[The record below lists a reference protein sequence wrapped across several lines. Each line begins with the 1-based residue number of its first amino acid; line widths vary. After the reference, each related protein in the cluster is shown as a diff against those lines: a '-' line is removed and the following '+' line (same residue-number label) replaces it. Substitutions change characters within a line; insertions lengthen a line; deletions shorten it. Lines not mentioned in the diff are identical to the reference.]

1 MDLSRFLSSQSRQK
15 MVAIALFIVLLFV
28 VLSLAGYIL
37 LIPGLKTLAALE
49 GASFSLARILLLAGI
64 LGVFLIVPGGFLL
77 NRIAVSKPK
86 QDLIRAGKSLVKK
99 DLASLTTAMTE
110 LATGN
115 LSPKVS
121 MQTKT
126 VPVHGE
132 KDTQPIIEI
141 FNSITENLQKV
152 SAEFNIVTEKP
163 CLRMCY
169 VGADSFLE
177 GQKCG
182 EVMAKAIGGKGQVVV
197 STGSLLAS
205 GLELRRKGFTF
216 FLRNKYPEISIVEIF
231 ENRESHQ
238 QAYQNAKEVIQKYPH
253 LAGIYVT
260 EGATPAGAA
269 RAVVE
274 TNNQG
279 RIKIVCHDMT
289 DDTMMYLK
297 RGVITATLGQDPFA
311 QGHDPV
317 IHLYNYL
324 TAGWKPAM
332 PRMLTNMDVVTL
344 ENANQYWLEGR
355 GMVQTQA
362 SLNRLAHPLNNTNE
376 KPLKLAVIGR
386 EDSAFWYP
394 VRDGALKA
402 AEELKPLH
410 VQADWIVPEET
421 ARNRDLSAKVMGKTM
436 QTLIEE
442 GYQGIACIPVDREM
456 VDFINDAVRR
466 GIPVITLNSEP
477 FSLRSLVYTLTDQ
490 ATRLMGLSE
499 TIATSTYEVSVATN
513 QVKKAMNT
521 MSEGS
526 VYQSNQIQQ
535 TKETVDF
542 LLSNIDK
549 VSQEADESAKAGES
563 TSQAVGMGVKAMEQ
577 MLATMKTLE
586 KSVTDTWQIVEE
598 LGKHSDRIDGVV
610 DLIKDIASRVN
621 VLALNAAIEATRAGE
636 SGKGF
641 MVVAKEV
648 RQLAKNT
655 GDATQEVN
663 TLVGTV
669 KTDIVKVEKVMNEGL
684 GKISQSADLTNQAG
698 QALKRIS
705 DFVKVDQE
713 RLRNIAEAMQR
724 MQQFSHDVG
733 LAMDRVASV
742 SSKNTQTVEEVNTAT
757 NEMSDQLE
765 NVASLSKDLEEM
777 AKGEQDLM
785 AKFTLETD

>member
-1 MDLSRFLSSQSRQK
+1 MNFYQVFGSISRQK
-15 MVAIALFIVLLFV
+15 MIATALVIVLLLVF
-28 VLSLAGYIL
+28 LSLAGYL
-37 LIPGLKTLAALE
+37 LLVPGLKTLASME
-49 GASFSLARILLLAGI
+49 GASFFLARTLLLAGL
-64 LGVFLIVPGGFLL
+64 LGIFLIVPGGFLL
-77 NRIAVSKPK
+77 NRMAVSKPK
-86 QDLIRAGKSLVKK
+86 QDMIRAGKSLVNK
-99 DLASLTTAMTE
+99 DLASLTNAMTE

-115 LSPKVS
+115 LSPKIY
-121 MQTKT
+121 MQTK
-126 VPVHGE
+126 VLPLHGE
-132 KDTQPIIEI
+132 KDTQPVIEI

-152 SAEFNIVTEKP
+152 SAEFNTVTEKP
-163 CLRMCY
+163 CLRLCY

-177 GQKCG
+177 GQRCG

-216 FLRNKYPEISIVEIF
+216 YLRNKYPEISIVEIF
-231 ENRESHQ
+231 ENRESQQ
-238 QAYQNAKEVIQKYPH
+238 QAYLNAKEVIQKYPQ
-253 LAGIYVT
+253 LAGIYIT

-279 RIKIVCHDMT
+279 KIKVVCHDMT

-324 TAGWKPAM
+324 TAGWKPSM
-332 PRMLTNMDVVTL
+332 PRMLTNMDVVTT
-344 ENANQYWLEGR
+344 ENFNQFWMEGR
-355 GMVQTQA
+355 GMIQTQA
-362 SLNRLAHPLNNTNE
+362 SFERLAHPINTKNE
-376 KPLKLAVIGR
+376 KALKIAVIGR

-402 AEELKPLH
+402 AEELKPFR

-421 ARNRDLSAKVMGKTM
+421 VRNRDLSAKVMGQAM

-442 GYQGIACIPVDREM
+442 GYQGIACIPVDRKM

-526 VYQSNQIQQ
+526 VYQGTQIQQ

-549 VSQEADESAKAGES
+549 VSQEADESAKAGEN

-598 LGKHSDRIDGVV
+598 LGKHSERIDGVV

-641 MVVAKEV
+641 MVVAKEI

-663 TLVGTV
+663 TLIGSV

-684 GKISQSADLTNQAG
+684 VKISQSADLTNQAG
-698 QALKRIS
+698 QALNKINNLVRI
-705 DFVKVDQE
+705 DQD
-713 RLRNIAEAMQR
+713 RLKNIAAAMLR

-765 NVASLSKDLEEM
+765 NVANLSRDLEEM